1 VFFADA
7 GRGWNVGPS
16 DGVMTFNSETL
27 PSLSSFRTDLGIGLD
42 FAGIG
47 IYAAKAVSRPD
58 PVNFFVRLRHQ
69 F

>member
-1 VFFADA
+1 
-7 GRGWNVGPS
+7 
-16 DGVMTFNSETL
+16 MTFNSETL